1 MCAVYMKTLSWG
13 DSDEGQDASSGDTAG
28 QCYGDQPRSDLNRA
42 PVQ

>member
-13 DSDEGQDASSGDTAG
+13 DDGDAISGDTAG
-28 QCYGDQPRSDLNRA
+28 QCYGDQPRSYLNRA

>member
-13 DSDEGQDASSGDTAG
+13 DDDGEAISGDTAG